1 MVWVKFVKITILSFI
16 FIERRDSLA
25 IEQKRFPANTTLNEL
40 TFLND
45 KKINGELYALLQGLS
60 CYEVIDKETN
70 KFLTYVSKSAVPKQS
85 IMCETLGI
93 KSPKTLRNHLNY
105 LIESG
110 YVQDRQDK
118 YILPEMENIYFLIP
132 LKTLKYLNDNC
143 KEHVIKIYVYLG
155 QRYKWALDKGIAYE
169 FTLEELG
176 NHIGIKVKNN
186 SRGYEII
193 NNALELLSNSGLID
207 YVSFFDGQMQ
217 KKKLTKF
224 SYEYTM
230 KD

>member
-1 MVWVKFVKITILSFI
+1 
-16 FIERRDSLA
+16 
-25 IEQKRFPANTTLNEL
+25 
-40 TFLND
+40 
-45 KKINGELYALLQGLS
+45 
-60 CYEVIDKETN
+60 
-70 KFLTYVSKSAVPKQS
+70 
-85 IMCETLGI
+85 MCETLGI

-224 SYEYTM
+224 SYEYTT